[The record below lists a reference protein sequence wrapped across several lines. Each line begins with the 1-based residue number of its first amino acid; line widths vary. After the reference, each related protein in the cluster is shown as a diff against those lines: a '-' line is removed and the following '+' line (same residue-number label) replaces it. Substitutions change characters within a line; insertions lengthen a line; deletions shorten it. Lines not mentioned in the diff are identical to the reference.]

1 MTPATPDVTAARR
14 RRWPTVV
21 VAVIAALAL
30 VAGGLLGAAAL
41 IVKQAP
47 QVATLSAAKPGTWSS
62 VVLPAPA
69 ANGDGTP
76 FTIFVKP
83 GSSDKVMLFFGDGGL
98 NWNGD
103 TAIQPVTLASSV
115 IGGGNFYSP
124 NLPFYEVNS
133 FGGILRTTAGN
144 PFSDYTTVYI
154 PTTTGDLGIGD
165 AARTFTSE
173 SGEKSTAFFNGHNNT
188 KAALAWVYGQAA
200 QPGTVLVAGSGTG
213 GLSAAIW
220 LGDVADHY
228 PSAALFQYS
237 DSAYFAAS
245 AFPSVVDPVWGADFE
260 SRYGFAITRN
270 PLKDAITFNSA
281 RYGSRLTTLVSQ
293 TLLDKTLAA
302 FSASLDGGYY
312 SPQAGSDWNYGLKST
327 LRTLIESPPGVSL
340 FLTNVDADSRGETP
354 HILASKDRYTSSEQ
368 DGVTLE
374 TWLSNAVNHG
384 DTRSF
389 GLGYLRQ

>member
-1 MTPATPDVTAARR
+1 M
-14 RRWPTVV
+14 
-21 VAVIAALAL
+21 AVIAALAL
-30 VAGGLLGAAAL
+30 VAGGVLGAAAL
-41 IVKQAP
+41 LVKQAP
-47 QVATLSAAKPGTWSS
+47 AVSTLSAAKLGTWSS
-62 VVLPAPA
+62 VVVAAPA

-103 TAIQPVTLASSV
+103 TAIQPVTLASSI

-133 FGGILRTTAGN
+133 FGGILRTTADN

-154 PTTTGDLGIGD
+154 PTTTGDLGVGD
-165 AARTFTSE
+165 ATRTFTSE
-173 SGEKSTAFFNGHNNT
+173 SGEKATAFFNGYNNT
-188 KAALAWVYGQAA
+188 RAALDWVYGQVAK
-200 QPGTVLVAGSGTG
+200 PETVLVAGTGTG
-213 GLSAAIW
+213 GLSAAFW

-228 PSAALFQYS
+228 ASAALFQYS
-237 DSAYFAAS
+237 DSAYFAAT
-245 AFPSVVDPVWGADFE
+245 AFPSVVEVWGADFE
-260 SRYGFAITRN
+260 SRYGFAVTRN
-270 PLKDAITFNSA
+270 PLKDAVTYNSA
-281 RYGSRLTTLVSQ
+281 RYGSRLTTLISQ

-327 LRTLIESPPGVSL
+327 LRVLVDSLPGVSV

-354 HILASKDRYTSSEQ
+354 HILASRDRYTSSEQ

-374 TWLSNAVNHG
+374 TWLSNTVNHG
-384 DTRSF
+384 DSRSF
-389 GLGYLRQ
+389 GLEFLRQ